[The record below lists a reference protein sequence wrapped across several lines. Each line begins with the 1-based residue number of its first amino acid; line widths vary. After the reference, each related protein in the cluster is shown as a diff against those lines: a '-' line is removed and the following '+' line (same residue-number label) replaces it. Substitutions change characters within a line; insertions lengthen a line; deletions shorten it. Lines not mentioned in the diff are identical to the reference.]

1 MRIASVASA
10 VPEHRFSQSEITTA
24 FKSHWNGKLQEPEKL
39 DWLHSRVGVD
49 FRHLAFPLERYPLF
63 STWGEANAAWLEA
76 AEDLG
81 ARAID
86 AALDR
91 AGMSRQ
97 ELNALIVVSI
107 TGIASPSL
115 DARLINRMTL
125 RPDIKRTPIFG
136 VGCAGGAI
144 GLTRAAD
151 YVLAFPDH
159 AAAILCVE
167 ICSLTMQPEDFST
180 ANLIASGLF
189 GDGAAAVIVRG
200 SRTAHRSS
208 KGSPQPSRVGPQIV
222 GTGSVFY
229 PDTEEIMGWDISEA
243 GFKIVLSPL
252 LPDLIKERLAGDV
265 DAFLGQYQL
274 RRADIGNWVIHT
286 GGPKVLDSIQNTL
299 GLPDSDLARS
309 WDCLRQ
315 FGNLSSAS
323 VLLVLEE
330 VLMNA
335 TPRPGTYGVLMAMG
349 PGFCLEMILLK
360 W

>member
-1 MRIASVASA
+1 VQR
-10 VPEHRFSQSEITTA
+10 
-24 FKSHWNGKLQEPEKL
+24 
-39 DWLHSRVGVD
+39 
-49 FRHLAFPLERYPLF
+49 
-63 STWGEANAAWLEA
+63 
-76 AEDLG
+76 EDL
-81 ARAID
+81 
-86 AALDR
+86 
-91 AGMSRQ
+91 
-97 ELNALIVVSI
+97 
-107 TGIASPSL
+107 
-115 DARLINRMTL
+115 
-125 RPDIKRTPIFG
+125 
-136 VGCAGGAI
+136 
-144 GLTRAAD
+144 
-151 YVLAFPDH
+151 
-159 AAAILCVE
+159 
-167 ICSLTMQPEDFST
+167 ST
-180 ANLIASGLF
+180 TNLIASGLF

-208 KGSPQPSRVGPQIV
+208 KSSPQSSREGPQIL

-243 GFKIVLSPL
+243 GFKIVLSPQ
-252 LPDLIKERLAGDV
+252 LPDLIKGRLAGDV

-299 GLPDSDLARS
+299 GLPDSDLERS

-330 VLMNA
+330 VLMSD
-335 TPRPGTYGVLMAMG
+335 TPAPGTYGVLVAMG